1 MPWFAWIV
9 LTAIIV
15 GGIVAVVTA
24 RTERGIG
31 APGDREELEQLKRR
45 LSELERRPAA
55 PELEEPHIPTRAE
68 ENLTAEDRW
77 RLDML
82 EARLESLEGS
92 TGRTAADADER
103 NSGEPDSDEP
113 DDGDSGHPD
122 GFSGTTR

>member
-82 EARLESLEGS
+82 EARLESLEQQS
-92 TGRTAADADER
+92 TD
-103 NSGEPDSDEP
+103 EPDSDEP
-113 DDGDSGHPD
+113 DHGDPGHPGDSGDSD